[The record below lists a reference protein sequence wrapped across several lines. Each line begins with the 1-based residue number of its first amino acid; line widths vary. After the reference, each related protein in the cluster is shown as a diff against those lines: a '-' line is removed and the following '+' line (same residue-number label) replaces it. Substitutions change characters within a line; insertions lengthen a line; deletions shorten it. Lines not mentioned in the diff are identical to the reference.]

1 MPAPKKQIDR
11 RKCDWSM
18 NHDTFNHM
26 TYYAHAWEENQW
38 EGVPIFEK
46 KTNGKKTWAYR
57 TCCICTLFQRSFSRY
72 YVTKRNLHIEH
83 QTHVFFSGNSPVK
96 LTYFHPTVRTR
107 PTPWLACCLS
117 AQRLWE
123 GWVKQN
129 WPCKFI
135 YLLPV
140 VPHKA
145 VAEVSKIGNL

>member
-18 NHDTFNHM
+18 ANIEPLNHDTFNHM
-26 TYYAHAWEENQW
+26 TYYAHVWEENQW

-46 KTNGKKTWAYR
+46 KTNGEKKHEHIEHVVFVCY
-57 TCCICTLFQRSFSRY
+57 FSVRFLG
-72 YVTKRNLHIEH
+72 VTKRNLHIEH

-107 PTPWLACCLS
+107 PTPRLACCLS

-123 GWVKQN
+123 GWVKQS

-135 YLLPV
+135 HIFIIIY
-140 VPHKA
+140 
-145 VAEVSKIGNL
+145 IGV